1 MKKRNLLLILLFL
14 VAAIF
19 TLAACKEGEQ
29 GAKGEQGDR
38 GAAGEKGPAGDKGAK
53 GDSGDQGDTGA
64 AGADAKEPEFEVT
77 DEGVMWRL
85 KGEENWKVL
94 VSAED
99 LIGYSKKYTISFDA
113 NGGSAVKE
121 LTKQIFKTEVELPV
135 SKLAGY
141 TFAYWADAEGNE
153 IEDNK
158 LTVLGDTE
166 LKAVWG
172 SSVELSKTALGE
184 AFDVSGLTEGIAFNV
199 TKFNSGSSDGYTIDL
214 GTQAKASSTAGTYW
228 YRIFLK
234 AVDAENGVYEVVG
247 RLTSGESNSLAD
259 YPYDLIIG
267 THSACKDTEGYAAL
281 KGVVEAEESPVGYI
295 VKVTGLD
302 LSAADGELASPWAVK
317 LYSGYEKNVDLVL
330 KGEKKD
336 LGTAT
341 ATGKTFIGWSADGA
355 TFVNGEVT
363 PTGDITYRPVFNYTV
378 TFDSKGGSAVEAKA
392 VAKAEDYAAAL
403 PEPTND
409 PKVFAGWYAD
419 EAYTK
424 KVEKLPLTTCTLYA
438 KWNSITTVNYDL
450 DGGAMTGYANVT
462 EIRQDL
468 IDDYNAFSGRGY
480 TLTTVSTGSWSPL
493 DFHTFY
499 YSEGMEAKWGWLAKC
514 LTANEPKTT
523 NPGSMTKMIN
533 HETLVADPDTY
544 SISYVFRSFMA
555 AAQIRPGTGFE
566 TCNYADEANLAKV
579 FAAAQAAGLE
589 KPSTTMNYAEATDKL
604 PVAVKDGATFA
615 GWMDDQG
622 NMVTS
627 IPLADAPKTITLK
640 AKWVESL
647 TKADIFAEFLKDIN
661 AAAETTATAETF
673 YDTFKE
679 NIVTVLGNDALKAK
693 YKFLVEFAEAK
704 NVAGDGKGNKRVKAA
719 MNALGY
725 DYAYTGS
732 SSVPETPDNY
742 ANQMVANDIA
752 NLLLGANTKSHGGD
766 GASYPPA
773 DFSAAG
779 AYDGFISKA
788 IAAGFTISE

>member
-38 GAAGEKGPAGDKGAK
+38 GAAGDKGPAGDKGAK

-64 AGADAKEPEFEVT
+64 KGADAKEPEFEVT

-158 LTVLGDTE
+158 LTVLEDTE

-199 TKFNSGSSDGYTIDL
+199 TKFNSGASDGYTIDL
-214 GTQAKASSTAGTYW
+214 GTQAKAGDAAGTYW

-247 RLTSGESNSLAD
+247 RLTSGEANSLAD
-259 YPYDLIIG
+259 YPYDIMIG
-267 THSACKDTEGYAAL
+267 THSACQDAEGYAAL
-281 KGVVEAEESPVGYI
+281 KGLVEAEESPVGYI

-302 LSAADGELASPWAVK
+302 LNAAAGALAAPWAVK
-317 LYSGYEKNVDLVL
+317 VYSGYEKNVDLVI
-330 KGEKKD
+330 KGSKKD

-341 ATGKTFIGWSADGA
+341 ATGKTFIGWSADGL

-378 TFDSKGGSAVEAKA
+378 TFDSKGGSAVAAKT
-392 VAKAEDYAAAL
+392 VAAAADYAAAL

-419 EAYTK
+419 EALTK

-438 KWNSITTVNYDL
+438 KWNSITTVNFDL
-450 DGGAMTGYANVT
+450 DGGKLDGYADFAAIQADLLADYNKYRGSSLDAAGVQALSIWNT
-462 EIRQDL
+462 DVATFLSENDNAMALKWSWL
-468 IDDYNAFSGRGY
+468 IDWAAENELNENKASAAGYKSNNYTIKTAGHDNYGITYIFRAIMGGNSVREGHADWGTLDYSQAAQQNGIVAAAA
-480 TLTTVSTGSWSPL
+480 
-493 DFHTFY
+493 
-499 YSEGMEAKWGWLAKC
+499 AKGLI
-514 LTANEPKTT
+514 LT
-523 NPGSMTKMIN
+523 NPA
-533 HETLVADPDTY
+533 L
-544 SISYVFRSFMA
+544 F
-555 AAQIRPGTGFE
+555 
-566 TCNYADEANLAKV
+566 
-579 FAAAQAAGLE
+579 
-589 KPSTTMNYAEATDKL
+589 AEAVDTL
-604 PVAVKDGATFA
+604 PTASKEGATFA

-640 AKWVESL
+640 AKWVEQI
-647 TKADIFAEFLKDIN
+647 TKDMIISKFLADINTAAQAATLTEADI
-661 AAAETTATAETF
+661 TADQF
-673 YDTFKE
+673 YDTFKT
-679 NIVTVLGNDALKAK
+679 NCTTLLKTDTMKDYQWLIEWIA
-693 YKFLVEFAEAK
+693 AK
-704 NVAGDGKGNKRVKAA
+704 NNTNKRIKGA
-719 MNALGY
+719 MNELGY
-725 DYAYTGS
+725 TLEYSGS
-732 SSVPETPDNY
+732 DPVFDNY
-742 ANQMVANDIA
+742 SEQFLANDIM
-752 NLLLGANTKSHGGD
+752 NFLTGTGETVHGGSHS
-766 GASYPPA
+766 SYPA
-773 DFSAAG
+773 VDFTAAN
-779 AYDGFISKA
+779 AYDGLITAA
-788 IAAGFTISE
+788 IAAEFDAE